1 MKKILKFLIHPPTWW
16 TTIWFWISVVSVVV
30 NAVILF
36 AASKAPGYEGL
47 VKLSAINLVMN
58 LAGALFMYYQSEK
71 K

>member
-1 MKKILKFLIHPPTWW
+1 
-16 TTIWFWISVVSVVV
+16 VV

-47 VKLSAINLVMN
+47 VKLSIVNLVTN